1 MSREGAEQ
9 IALALDWG
17 LIVKFSGVNLLAS
30 STQPHASVLPPTGTL
45 QDQGRVSSSPLFS
58 SPLLS
63 SLPFSLPIPGSL
75 DVLTEHSVLWHM
87 SPTPV
92 SMGIF
97 YI

>member
-17 LIVKFSGVNLLAS
+17 LIVKFSGVNLLAF
-30 STQPHASVLPPTGTL
+30 STQPHASVLPMGTL
-45 QDQGRVSSSPLFS
+45 QDQERVSSSPLFFT
-58 SPLLS
+58 PLLS

-75 DVLTEHSVLWHM
+75 DVLTEHSVLWQM

-92 SMGIF
+92 FMGIF